1 MDLHFHFIKFY
12 INFLIL
18 CSIIQKINSVLSFIY
33 PQATTLSNDNILV
46 IEQNGI
52 YICDSTFNTIVKTLH
67 TFSEEDKI
75 TTESKLSKT
84 IIKKSSNE
92 ILIFSNYKLFIIDT
106 YNGDLLY
113 NSNDKLIDVEPD
125 YIDIAS
131 YYYYG

>member
-67 TFSEEDKI
+67 TFSPM
-75 TTESKLSKT
+75 LHPCYQP
-84 IIKKSSNE
+84 SNT
-92 ILIFSNYKLFIIDT
+92 LTNYLE
-106 YNGDLLY
+106 LH
-113 NSNDKLIDVEPD
+113 
-125 YIDIAS
+125 
-131 YYYYG
+131 